1 MPLESWRTRL
11 VHLDVG
17 LGEEFLGALAI
28 EARMHA
34 GDEIEGL
41 RNLEPARQHGH
52 VGDEAHLVHQ
62 RVALG
67 ARIVARAPSARR
79 RKT

>member
-1 MPLESWRTRL
+1 M
-11 VHLDVG
+11 LDVG

-34 GDEIEGL
+34 GDEVQRL
-41 RNLEPARQHGH
+41 RDLQPARQHRH
-52 VGDEAHLVHQ
+52 VGDETHFVHE

-67 ARIVARAPSARR
+67 ARDRARAP
-79 RKT
+79 